1 MDMKRAVRALRAV
14 ALSALLV
21 GQAACTAGTQP
32 IEPGTW
38 AHIVVVW
45 EENKDASEVRD
56 LPYISELRAA
66 GLTFSRCYGVAR
78 PSQPNYIAV
87 FAGSTL
93 GVTDNNDHDL
103 SGPTLYSRYADAGL
117 SMVSYAEDL
126 PWAGFRGSASSL
138 PAKYVRKHNPAA
150 SFPTVPDAAIQPF
163 TAFPADA
170 AGFASLPELSFV
182 IPNLDNDMHDGS
194 MAQADTW
201 LRDRLGAYADWARS
215 NGSLLILTFDE
226 PNTASGSNLSA
237 PILTL
242 FVGDGL
248 EAGAVDGRSIDL
260 YRLSDYLLDCFG
272 LARLTP

>member
-1 MDMKRAVRALRAV
+1 MKRAILCMHI
-14 ALSALLV
+14 LGLLAISLDL
-21 GQAACTAGTQP
+21 AACA
-32 IEPGTW
+32 PGTDAIDPGSW

-45 EENKDASEVRD
+45 EENKDAAEVRD
-56 LPYISELRAA
+56 LPYISGLRAA

-93 GVTDNNDHDL
+93 GVSDNNDHDL
-103 SGPTLYSRYADAGL
+103 FGATLYSRYADAGL

-126 PWAGFRGSASSL
+126 PSVGFRGTASTL
-138 PAKYVRKHNPAA
+138 PTKYVRKHNPAA
-150 SFPTVPDAAIQPF
+150 SFPEVPDAAIQPF
-163 TAFPADA
+163 SAFPTDA
-170 AGFASLPELSFV
+170 AGFAALPELSFV

-194 MAQADTW
+194 LAQADEW
-201 LRDRLGAYADWARS
+201 LRNKLGAYADWARS
-215 NGSLLILTFDE
+215 NGSLLVLTFDE

-248 EAGAVDGRSIDL
+248 DAGAVDSRPIDL

>member
-1 MDMKRAVRALRAV
+1 MKRVILRLVAV
-14 ALSALLV
+14 ALFALLL
-21 GQAACTAGTQP
+21 GQAACTAGTEA
-32 IEPGTW
+32 IDPGSW
-38 AHIVVVW
+38 DHIVVVW
-45 EENKDASEVRD
+45 EENKDATEVRD
-56 LPYISELRAA
+56 LPFIAELRSM

-93 GVTDNNDHDL
+93 GVSDNNDHDL
-103 SGPTLYSRYADAGL
+103 SGPTLHSRYADAGL

-126 PWAGFRGSASSL
+126 PSAGFRGTASTL
-138 PAKYVRKHNPAA
+138 PTTYVRKHNPAA
-150 SFPTVPDAAIQPF
+150 SFPEVPDAAIQPF
-163 TAFPADA
+163 SAFPTDA
-170 AGFASLPELSFV
+170 AGFAALPELSFV

-194 MAQADTW
+194 MAQADEW
-201 LRDRLGAYADWARS
+201 LRNKLGAYADWARS

-237 PILTL
+237 PILTV

-248 EAGAVDGRSIDL
+248 AAGAVDGRPIDL

>member
-1 MDMKRAVRALRAV
+1 MVVLASFTVLLDM
-14 ALSALLV
+14 
-21 GQAACTAGTQP
+21 AACAPGTQA
-32 IEPGTW
+32 IDPGSW
-38 AHIVVVW
+38 SHIVVVW
-45 EENKDASEVRD
+45 EENKDASEVES
-56 LPYISELRAA
+56 LPYISELMAM

-103 SGPTLYSRYADAGL
+103 PGPTLYSRYADAGL

-126 PWAGFRGSASSL
+126 PSVGFRGTASTL
-138 PAKYVRKHNPAA
+138 PTTYVRKHNPAA
-150 SFPTVPDAAIQPF
+150 SFPDVPDAAIQPF
-163 TAFPADA
+163 SAFPTDT
-170 AGFASLPELSFV
+170 AGFSALPELSFV
-182 IPNLDNDMHDGS
+182 IPNLDNDMHDGT
-194 MAQADTW
+194 MAQADVW
-201 LRDRLGAYADWARS
+201 LRNRLGAYADWARS

-237 PILTL
+237 PILTV

-248 EAGAVDGRSIDL
+248 EAGSVDGRPIDL

-272 LARLTP
+272 LSRLTP